1 MLENSVWKQYH
12 KDMPIRDVIAKFYDV
27 SLELIIDDE
36 QDLYALL
43 KRKLTKKELRL
54 FTMDSAEVSDGEM
67 MGYFEVDAQTLEE
80 MKQKLYKKMRQ
91 DKLRYPVRMKQFKA
105 TQYIDEE

>member
-12 KDMPIRDVIAKFYDV
+12 DEMPLRAVIAKFYDV
-27 SLELIIDDE
+27 SIELIIDDE
-36 QDLYALL
+36 QELYALL

-54 FTMDSAEVSDGEM
+54 FSMDSANVSDGEM

-91 DKLRYPVRMKQFKA
+91 DKLRYPVRMKQFKE
-105 TQYIDEE
+105 TQYSDEE